1 MSKLSIT
8 ITEPF
13 SRNELKS
20 VTDISKTGRKGPVFL
35 EICLDVT
42 AMEVDV
48 ESLNKNPSTTPTVA
62 KKLIESDNQAIE
74 ELVTLMKSS
83 TRPLI
88 LVGGGLDFSHFKKLW
103 HEIETLKI
111 PVATTW
117 NAADYLD
124 SSHDLYAGRP
134 NTYGMRWANT
144 VIQQSDLLITF
155 GARLGLQQTGFAWQD
170 FVPNGK
176 IIRIELDEKEIAL
189 KQPQTYLDIHMDA
202 GEALSLM
209 LAQIRKTNLKIDTD
223 RWLEFKKTYE
233 SPYP

>member
-1 MSKLSIT
+1 MMEQISKPSTSEEDNLSHVTAPPIRIPGIHVGNGT
-8 ITEPF
+8 TG
-13 SRNELKS
+13 SLKS
-20 VTDISKTGRKGPVFL
+20 SVPGIG
-35 EICLDVT
+35 
-42 AMEVDV
+42 
-48 ESLNKNPSTTPTVA
+48 TPTAIPTNSPTTA
-62 KKLIESDNQAIE
+62 KELIESDNQAIE

-83 TRPLI
+83 TLPLL

-103 HEIETLKI
+103 PEIETLNI

-155 GARLGLQQTGFAWQD
+155 GARLGLQQTGFAWQE
-170 FVPNGK
+170 FVPEGK

-202 GEALSLM
+202 GKALSLM
-209 LAQIRKTNLKIDTD
+209 LAQISKINLKIDI
-223 RWLEFKKTYE
+223 LIF
-233 SPYP
+233 